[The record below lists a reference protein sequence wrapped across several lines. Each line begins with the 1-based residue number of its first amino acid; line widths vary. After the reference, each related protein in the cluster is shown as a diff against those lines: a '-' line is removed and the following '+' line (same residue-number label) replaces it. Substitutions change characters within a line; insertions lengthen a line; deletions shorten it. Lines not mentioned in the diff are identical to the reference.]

1 MKCIKES
8 TKEKNS
14 LNLCPQNQ
22 TKINISFDSILMSYK
37 MDKNKLFDAEENIK
51 LSPSTWHPHV
61 YGKPPN
67 QPTPYSI
74 SDILGWKVN
83 DVQHDINQK
92 HEIIASP
99 KSILRDIKE
108 KSWPQLL
115 ERSNYK
121 SSMSDVS
128 EDDTSPS
135 LDQPLNLSIS
145 KAHNIKE
152 DTSSSS
158 GE

>member
-1 MKCIKES
+1 
-8 TKEKNS
+8 
-14 LNLCPQNQ
+14 
-22 TKINISFDSILMSYK
+22 

-51 LSPSTWHPHV
+51 LSSPPSTWHPHV

-74 SDILGWKVN
+74 SDILGWRKVNVN
-83 DVQHDINQK
+83 DVVPIRK

-99 KSILRDIKE
+99 KSILRDFKE

-115 ERSNYK
+115 ECTNYK
-121 SSMSDVS
+121 GSMSDVS

-145 KAHNIKE
+145 KAQHIKE
-152 DTSSSS
+152 ETSTSSGKFIFISWNFYCRIS
-158 GE
+158 DVLLT

>member
-1 MKCIKES
+1 
-8 TKEKNS
+8 
-14 LNLCPQNQ
+14 
-22 TKINISFDSILMSYK
+22 MSYK
-37 MDKNKLFDAEENIK
+37 MDKNKLFDAEGNIK
-51 LSPSTWHPHV
+51 LSSPPSTWHPHV

-74 SDILGWKVN
+74 SDILGWRKVNVN
-83 DVQHDINQK
+83 DVVQIQK
-92 HEIIASP
+92 NEIIASSP

-115 ERSNYK
+115 ECTNYK

-145 KAHNIKE
+145 KAQQFKE
-152 DTSSSS
+152 ETSTSS
-158 GE
+158 GKFILFPGIFIIIVYK

>member
-1 MKCIKES
+1 
-8 TKEKNS
+8 
-14 LNLCPQNQ
+14 
-22 TKINISFDSILMSYK
+22 

-51 LSPSTWHPHV
+51 LSSPPSTWHPHV

-74 SDILGWKVN
+74 SDILGWRKVS
-83 DVQHDINQK
+83 DADQIRGIQK
-92 HEIIASP
+92 NEIIASP

-115 ERSNYK
+115 ECTNYK

-145 KAHNIKE
+145 KAQHFKE
-152 DTSSSS
+152 ETSTSS
-158 GE
+158 GEFIFLLILFYM